1 MEKTRDAEGACGT
14 GAPAAEGA
22 CRAATPAAPRQPETG
37 LDWNALWIDEFAED
51 VGCDDVAQE
60 QYWDRRAPTFGTHGS
75 SGSGGSYVR
84 GFLDHAALRPGET
97 VIDMGCAVGTL
108 AIPAAQAGHRVTACD
123 LSGKMLELLGE
134 RAREAGVQEL
144 VDARKMSWLD
154 DWDDLPVADVFF
166 ASRSLCSRDLH
177 QTILKMEAH
186 TRRCCCMTLPTADS
200 PMADRTMLAA
210 IGRTPTHRAE
220 CVYLVN
226 LLFSMGRL
234 PEFCFL
240 DHVRPSFGATP
251 AELRAEFE
259 MESGPFTPE
268 ESAALDA
275 FIAEHFDFGH
285 LTGPGGAPLAPEE
298 AGVGRTGALAIPR
311 RDYDRH
317 VRWAF
322 VKWNVPA

>member
-1 MEKTRDAEGACGT
+1 MLENPA
-14 GAPAAEGA
+14 APAA
-22 CRAATPAAPRQPETG
+22 PLQPETG
-37 LDWNALWIDEFAED
+37 VDWNALWIDVYAD
-51 VGCDDVAQE
+51 TMGRDDAAQE
-60 QYWDRRAPTFGTHGS
+60 EYWDRRAPTFGGHGV

-84 GFLDHAALRPGET
+84 GFLDHAGLKPGET

-108 AIPAAQAGHRVTACD
+108 AIPAAQQGHRVTACD
-123 LSGKMLELLGE
+123 LSGQMLRILGE
-134 RAREAGVQEL
+134 RAAAAGVADRI
-144 VDARKMSWLD
+144 DARKMSWLD
-154 DWDDLPVADVFF
+154 DWADLPVADVFF

-200 PMADRTMLAA
+200 PMNDRTMLAA
-210 IGRTPTHRAE
+210 IGRPAERRAE

-259 MESGPFTPE
+259 MESGPFTDE

-275 FIAEHFDFGH
+275 FIAANFDFEH
-285 LTGPGGAPLAPEE
+285 LEVPGGENVGH
-298 AGVGRTGALAIPR
+298 AGGLAIPR
-311 RDYDRH
+311 RAYDRH

-322 VKWNVPA
+322 VKWDVPAR